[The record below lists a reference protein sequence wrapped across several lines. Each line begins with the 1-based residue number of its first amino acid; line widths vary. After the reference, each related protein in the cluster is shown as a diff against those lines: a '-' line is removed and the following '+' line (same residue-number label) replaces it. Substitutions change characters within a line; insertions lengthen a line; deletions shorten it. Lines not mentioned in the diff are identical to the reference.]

1 MPVTLRH
8 TLPGCSFALWRIDE
22 DTARLAP
29 LCTGQE
35 NAWAGTLA
43 PERRRRE
50 WLAWHAALHE
60 EAPAEETFY
69 RPSGAPALRSG
80 RHIAVSHAGGYAALM
95 LCDVPCGLDIERADR
110 DFTKT
115 EERFLAPDERKLL
128 ESAGGLS
135 AGIVWCAKEAL
146 YKWSG
151 LGRTRLAPRY
161 PRHEDRSGPGN
172 ARRNGRRKAHRAESH
187 PASRTAYRLLR
198 RIAPAAN
205 RPQSGTP
212 VWRCPFFLLT
222 LSRRNH

>member
-50 WLAWHAALHE
+50 WLAWHAALHKE
-60 EAPAEETFY
+60 
-69 RPSGAPALRSG
+69 
-80 RHIAVSHAGGYAALM
+80 
-95 LCDVPCGLDIERADR
+95 ADR

-151 LGRTRLAPRY
+151 LGGLDWLRDIRVTKIDPVRETLEGTAGGKRIGLKVIP
-161 PRHEDRSGPGN
+161 
-172 ARRNGRRKAHRAESH
+172 H
-187 PASRTAYRLLR
+187 PELHIVFCA
-198 RIAPAAN
+198 
-205 RPQSGTP
+205 G
-212 VWRCPFFLLT
+212 
-222 LSRRNH
+222 

>member
-8 TLPGCSFALWRIDE
+8 TLPGGSLALWRIDE

-80 RHIAVSHAGGYAALM
+80 RHIAVSHAGG
-95 LCDVPCGLDIERADR
+95 
-110 DFTKT
+110 
-115 EERFLAPDERKLL
+115 
-128 ESAGGLS
+128 
-135 AGIVWCAKEAL
+135 
-146 YKWSG
+146 
-151 LGRTRLAPRY
+151 
-161 PRHEDRSGPGN
+161 
-172 ARRNGRRKAHRAESH
+172 
-187 PASRTAYRLLR
+187 
-198 RIAPAAN
+198 
-205 RPQSGTP
+205 
-212 VWRCPFFLLT
+212 
-222 LSRRNH
+222 

>member
-128 ESAGGLS
+128 ESAAACPPASSGAPKKPSTNGRDS
-135 AGIVWCAKEAL
+135 ADSTGSAISA
-146 YKWSG
+146 S
-151 LGRTRLAPRY
+151 RRSI
-161 PRHEDRSGPGN
+161 RSGKRSKERPE
-172 ARRNGRRKAHRAESH
+172 ES
-187 PASRTAYRLLR
+187 AS
-198 RIAPAAN
+198 
-205 RPQSGTP
+205 G
-212 VWRCPFFLLT
+212 
-222 LSRRNH
+222 

>member
-135 AGIVWCAKEAL
+135 AGC
-146 YKWSG
+146 G
-151 LGRTRLAPRY
+151 
-161 PRHEDRSGPGN
+161 
-172 ARRNGRRKAHRAESH
+172 
-187 PASRTAYRLLR
+187 
-198 RIAPAAN
+198 
-205 RPQSGTP
+205 
-212 VWRCPFFLLT
+212 
-222 LSRRNH
+222 

>member
-22 DTARLAP
+22 DTARLAS

>member
-35 NAWAGTLA
+35 NAWAETLA

-151 LGRTRLAPRY
+151 L
-161 PRHEDRSGPGN
+161 SGLDWLRDIRVTKIDPVRETLEGT
-172 ARRNGRRKAHRAESH
+172 AGGKRIGLKVIPH
-187 PASRTAYRLLR
+187 PELHIVFCA
-198 RIAPAAN
+198 
-205 RPQSGTP
+205 G
-212 VWRCPFFLLT
+212 
-222 LSRRNH
+222 

>member
-8 TLPGCSFALWRIDE
+8 TLPGGSLALWRIDE
-22 DTARLAP
+22 DTARLAS

-43 PERRRRE
+43 P
-50 WLAWHAALHE
+50 ALHE

-151 LGRTRLAPRY
+151 LGGLDWLRDIRITKIDPVRETLEGTAGGKRIGLKVIP
-161 PRHEDRSGPGN
+161 
-172 ARRNGRRKAHRAESH
+172 H
-187 PASRTAYRLLR
+187 PELHIVFCA
-198 RIAPAAN
+198 
-205 RPQSGTP
+205 G
-212 VWRCPFFLLT
+212 
-222 LSRRNH
+222 

>member
-22 DTARLAP
+22 DTARLAS

-35 NAWAGTLA
+35 NAW
-43 PERRRRE
+43 
-50 WLAWHAALHE
+50 
-60 EAPAEETFY
+60 
-69 RPSGAPALRSG
+69 
-80 RHIAVSHAGGYAALM
+80 VSHAGGYAALM

-151 LGRTRLAPRY
+151 LGGLDWLRDIRVTKIDPVRETLEGTAGGKRIGLKVIP
-161 PRHEDRSGPGN
+161 
-172 ARRNGRRKAHRAESH
+172 H
-187 PASRTAYRLLR
+187 PELHIVFCA
-198 RIAPAAN
+198 
-205 RPQSGTP
+205 G
-212 VWRCPFFLLT
+212 
-222 LSRRNH
+222 